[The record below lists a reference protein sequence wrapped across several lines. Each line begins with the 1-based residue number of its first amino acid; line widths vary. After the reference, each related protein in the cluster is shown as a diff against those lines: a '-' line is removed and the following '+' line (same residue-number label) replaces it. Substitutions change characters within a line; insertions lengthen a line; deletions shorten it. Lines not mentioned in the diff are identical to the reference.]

1 LGFCFHQNILYF
13 VCSSIVLYIDRS
25 LLHIIRPH
33 L

>member
-1 LGFCFHQNILYF
+1 LGCWFDQDILYF
-13 VCSSIVLYIDRS
+13 VCSLLFLYVDRS